1 MHARPTLRG
10 ASSAGISCFLYIIL
24 LPFLLKNGVHGLR
37 YNGYN
42 EGGDLQ
48 FPKAKPVV
56 TYPFVET
63 REQQPLAPPQLSTP
77 PSPSKDATG
86 DSPRRDTLPA
96 LMSALSVLQSHF
108 FELWQ
113 GTWPHAI
120 DWTAAVMGTH
130 LSSTLSLLTR
140 SPAYDPSLPPLNENL
155 INQYFSH
162 LTSFYFGENA
172 FSLRTQAYDDI
183 LWVVL
188 DWISAINFVN
198 LHDELHFGSQGVVVD
213 SARARSEEEEEEGR
227 RAKGNITY
235 YGKGWIPVFAHRA
248 RIFYELAS
256 KGWDTSLC
264 GGGMVWSPYLTPYK
278 NAITNQLWIAASVN
292 MYLYFPGDDNS
303 SPFAQRD
310 PGSDAA
316 FDKDSQGSPLPPSLP
331 NDPKFLRNAI
341 EAYKWLSSSNMTN
354 AQGLFTDGFHIRGGR
369 SDKGGN
375 GSIGSGRC
383 DVRDEQVYTYNQGVL
398 LSGLRG
404 LWLATGARSY
414 LEDGHRLVENVIK
427 ATGYRADQEG
437 ISSKG
442 DRRGRFEWK
451 GMGRDGILEETCD
464 AGGYCSQNAQTFK
477 GIFFHHLEVFC
488 RALPTSSEEPHRR
501 NSVFKFADEAL
512 AEEHERRCK
521 SYHGWIRRNARAAYG
536 TRDENDEFGMWWG
549 PGLWKREETEGVE
562 AFRRPAEEGT
572 DYRNRGVPDDL
583 VWRLPR
589 SRIRDQGVDWV
600 EGWGKQSV
608 KVVQEGDRRRRD
620 PNRRGRGR
628 TVETQSGGLAV
639 LGALY
644 GLVDLGS

>member
-1 MHARPTLRG
+1 MHARLTLRG
-10 ASSAGISCFLYIIL
+10 ANICALSYFLLISL
-24 LPFLLKNGVHGLR
+24 LPLSSSGVEGLR
-37 YNGYN
+37 YIAHDR
-42 EGGDLQ
+42 GD
-48 FPKAKPVV
+48 PKSTQASSIA
-56 TYPFVET
+56 YPNVAT
-63 REQQPLAPPQLSTP
+63 SEQQPLAPQLPNP
-77 PSPSKDATG
+77 PSNLEDIT
-86 DSPRRDTLPA
+86 RDDFPGTLPA
-96 LMSALSVLQSHF
+96 LMSALSVMQSHF

-130 LSSTLSLLTR
+130 LSSTISLLSR
-140 SPAYDPSLPPLNENL
+140 SSTYDRTSQPLNANL
-155 INQYFSH
+155 INRYFSH
-162 LTSFYFGENA
+162 VTSFYFGENA

-198 LHDELHFGSQGVVVD
+198 LHDELHFQSQGAALEQGE
-213 SARARSEEEEEEGR
+213 SGWR
-227 RAKGNITY
+227 RGKGNTAY
-235 YGKGWIPVFAHRA
+235 YGKEWIPAFAHRA
-248 RIFYELAS
+248 RLFYDLAS

-303 SPFAQRD
+303 SPFIQQKPTNTVLNSVPRE
-310 PGSDAA
+310 SL
-316 FDKDSQGSPLPPSLP
+316 LPALP
-331 NDPKFLRNAI
+331 NDPRYLTNAI
-341 EAYKWLSSSNMTN
+341 EAYKWLSNSNMTN
-354 AQGLFTDGFHIRGGR
+354 AQGLFTDGFHIRGWR

-375 GSIGSGRC
+375 GSIGSGQC

-427 ATGYRADQEG
+427 ATGYQADDENLQDTRER
-437 ISSKG
+437 S
-442 DRRGRFEWK
+442 RRFAWK
-451 GMGRDGILEETCD
+451 GMGRDGILEEACD
-464 AGGYCSQNAQTFK
+464 AGGYCSQNGQTFK

-488 RALPTSSEEPHRR
+488 RDLPTSSEEGCLKDG
-501 NSVFKFADEAL
+501 VFHFANEAMAL
-512 AEEHERRCK
+512 EHGRRCK
-521 SYHGWIRRNARAAYG
+521 SYHSWVRRNARAAYG
-536 TRDENDEFGMWWG
+536 TRDRNEEFGMWWG
-549 PGLWKREETEGVE
+549 PGLWKRQEVEEVE
-562 AFRRPAEEGT
+562 VFGGLVEGT

-589 SRIRDQGVDWV
+589 SKVPDEGVAWV
-600 EGWGKQSV
+600 EHWSEQSI
-608 KVVQEGDRRRRD
+608 KVREGERRRD

-628 TVETQSGGLAV
+628 TVETQSGGLSV